1 MKFLTLALILLT
13 HVCFSQSIL
22 DKLCFQKINHYRKSF
37 SKSEFIWND
46 IAFKASNHHSNYL
59 KDSLSDMTISH
70 NESILVNPQDR
81 LYEYGS
87 NCSKIAENVLLL
99 SMNFKDSEKQE
110 TINLE
115 ISNEVLLTWK
125 NSPSHNKAMLND
137 CKLGGISTI
146 IQKQPTGIEGFTNY
160 LIWAT
165 LVIYN
170 P

>member
-1 MKFLTLALILLT
+1 
-13 HVCFSQSIL
+13 
-22 DKLCFQKINHYRKSF
+22 
-37 SKSEFIWND
+37 
-46 IAFKASNHHSNYL
+46 
-59 KDSLSDMTISH
+59 
-70 NESILVNPQDR
+70 
-81 LYEYGS
+81 
-87 NCSKIAENVLLL
+87 
-99 SMNFKDSEKQE
+99 MNFKDSEKQE